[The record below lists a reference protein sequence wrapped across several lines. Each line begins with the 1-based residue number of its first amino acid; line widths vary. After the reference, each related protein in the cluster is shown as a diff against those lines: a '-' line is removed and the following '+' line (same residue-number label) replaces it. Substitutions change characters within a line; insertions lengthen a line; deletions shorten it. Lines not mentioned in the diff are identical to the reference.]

1 MAYFIQ
7 HYGGVYLRSE
17 IEEVVDKWD
26 ELSKLEDEEALATF
40 IGRCFLRA
48 NKASAVSLTLF
59 AKYISTKA
67 YHHHSSML
75 LAASNG

>member
-26 ELSKLEDEEALATF
+26 ELSKLDDEEALATF
-40 IGRCFLRA
+40 IGKCFLRA
-48 NKASAVSLTLF
+48 NKASAVSPILVVE
-59 AKYISTKA
+59 YINA
-67 YHHHSSML
+67 QACHSSML